1 MIKKIKKIKNLG
13 IFSDFLWD
21 SSLPDFKRFNSVY
34 GWNGSGKTTLS
45 DLFNLLETGFGE
57 KYPDMEYT
65 VESESGNYSQG
76 SQYTRKVRVF
86 NQDYIIN
93 NVQLLSCKAKPIY
106 ILGEENKKIADEI
119 ARDEKEVE
127 SKKTEIRNLEKLKS
141 EEEKNKNKS
150 FTDIARTISSNTSGE
165 AIRRYNKANA
175 ETAFNSLNNKHLL
188 NESEL
193 DKHTLTLKQL
203 EKAIVRKIPEPE
215 IFFDDQKLNIKEAF
229 SKIDLTVKKICTT
242 TVSSSIIERLRD
254 NPGISKWV
262 EEGIDLHNKY
272 NSKTCEFCNQ
282 LLPKNR
288 IEELTKYFNEEDK
301 KLKEEIDEVIVKL
314 NNVSS
319 TLNSFKIIDKANL
332 YDEIQDSY
340 QETVSKLEIEKEN
353 LRNEIYKIIEVL
365 NQKKTKT
372 TETIEIELITDTDS
386 LSMLISEANILLS
399 NHNNKTNNFKAQ
411 KENAQKELENHYLST
426 IFDDVHEHDKK
437 IKEYSDDLG
446 KKNKRLEEL
455 KKKISDN
462 KSKIS
467 SSHKACNAINEGI
480 KTFLGRDEIL
490 FEVVKDGYI
499 IKRNGVIAKN
509 LSEGEKTA
517 IAFVYFTVHLKDQE
531 FDLKE
536 GILVIDDPVSSLDTN
551 SLFQAF
557 AFLKNSVK
565 DAKQVFVLTHN
576 FDFLKLLLNWMN
588 RIKENI
594 GGKEYFMIQNK
605 NSGAGRCATISEL
618 DKDLKDHES
627 EYHYLFK
634 ILYKFESDGTI
645 ACAYHMPVIARKT
658 MEYFL
663 TFRVPDN
670 NNYYKKLDSLK
681 NKFDE
686 NKITAIYKFTN
697 DQTHITGKGFDPSL
711 VPETEKCVKYL
722 LELIETTFPEHYNIL
737 VQSITT

>member
-21 SSLPDFKRFNSVY
+21 SSLPEFKRFNIVY

-45 DLFNLLETGFGE
+45 DFFSLLEIGSGE
-57 KYPDMEYT
+57 KYPDLEYII
-65 VESESGNYSQG
+65 ESESGNYSQG
-76 SQYTRKVRVF
+76 NQYSRKVRVF
-86 NQDYIIN
+86 NQEYIVN

-119 ARDEKEVE
+119 VRDEREVE
-127 SKKTEIRNLEKLKS
+127 SKSKEIKNLEKLKG
-141 EEEKNKNKS
+141 EEEKKKNKT
-150 FTDIARTISSNTSGE
+150 FTDIARSISSNTSGE
-165 AIRRYNKANA
+165 AIRKYNKANA
-175 ETAFNSLNNKHLL
+175 EIAFNSLKNKKVL
-188 NESEL
+188 NEAEL
-193 DKHTLTLKQL
+193 DKHILTLKQL
-203 EKAIVRKIPEPE
+203 EKPIVSEISKPE
-215 IFFDDQKLNIKEAF
+215 IVFDDQKLNIEEALNQT
-229 SKIDLTVKKICTT
+229 DLAVKKICAS

-254 NPGISKWV
+254 NPDISKWV
-262 EEGIDLHNKY
+262 EEGIGLHSKY
-272 NSKTCEFCNQ
+272 NSKTCEFCYQ

-288 IEELTKYFNEEDK
+288 IEELTNYFNEEDK
-301 KLKEEIDEVIVKL
+301 KLKEEIDRVIGML
-314 NNVSS
+314 NIISS
-319 TLNSFKIIDKANL
+319 SLNSFKTIDKANL
-332 YDEIQDSY
+332 YDEIQVSY
-340 QETVSKLEIEKEN
+340 QETSGKLEIEKEN
-353 LRNEIYKIIEVL
+353 LQKEINKIIGVL

-372 TETIEIELITDTDS
+372 TETVEIELETNVYTLIT
-386 LSMLISEANILLS
+386 LISEANNLFS
-399 NHNNKTNNFKAQ
+399 SHNGKTNNFKAE

-437 IKEYSDDLG
+437 INDYSDGLG
-446 KKNKRLEEL
+446 KIKKRSEEL
-455 KKKISDN
+455 KKKINDN

-480 KTFLGRDEIL
+480 KTFLGRNEII
-490 FEVVKDGYI
+490 FEVMKDGYV

-531 FDLKE
+531 FDIKE
-536 GILVIDDPVSSLDTN
+536 GVLVIDDPVSSLDTN

-565 DAKQVFVLTHN
+565 DAKQIFVLTHN

-588 RIKENI
+588 RI
-594 GGKEYFMIQNK
+594 GDKEYFMILNK
-605 NSGAGRCATISEL
+605 NSGAGRFATITKL
-618 DKDLKDHES
+618 DKDLRDHES

-670 NNYYKKLDSLK
+670 KNYYSKLDSLK
-681 NKFDE
+681 DKFDE

-711 VPETEKCVKYL
+711 VSETEKCVKYL
-722 LELIETTFPEHYNIL
+722 LELIEKTFPEHYQIL
-737 VQSITT
+737 VQSITL